1 MNLFL
6 ASLFALFGGLLLAQ
20 SRLSPKYAVVFG
32 IPAPFL
38 LLIALQS
45 EGISPLYAGFY
56 GLVFAL
62 FSIGRS
68 LIALQ
73 LPVIVS
79 ALLALSQSIL
89 WTLFAVCA
97 SYFLKLDFLLSV
109 VAIACAGTAL
119 NWLEWSILPLWGTAQ
134 SFACTFPINRPLISI
149 VGAAGGTWSALLIA
163 AWFAKVFSSTDAFVV
178 GISGVLFTAL
188 LFALDKFWRPKSPKS
203 LKVAVFGWAG
213 TEFDAL
219 ISLNLKLVETVRLAS
234 EADARILVTPEAAIQ
249 VEDRE
254 TFRLSLQTLAV
265 KHNISLA
272 IGYFDAKRRENCIDL
287 IDTNGI
293 VNSRYVKTHLV
304 PVFETYNAGKGEIAL
319 MQVDGVNVGGLICQ
333 DDNFPD
339 VARKYARAG
348 TQLLVVPTNDWKN
361 VKDLHFASHRWRCLE
376 FRFALAR
383 AASDGISSLIGS
395 NGEVLKKA
403 DHFAK
408 GAELLVTDVPVGSG
422 KPTIYAWSGDLF
434 PLVCGLVTLG
444 CLIFAR

>member
-6 ASLFALFGGLLLAQ
+6 AFLFASFGGLLLAQ

-38 LLIALQS
+38 LLVVLQL
-45 EGISPLYAGFY
+45 EGISPLYAGLC

-79 ALLALSQSIL
+79 ALLAASQSIL
-89 WTLFAVCA
+89 WTLFALC
-97 SYFLKLDFLLSV
+97 SCYFLKLDFLLSV

-134 SFACTFPINRPLISI
+134 NFACTFPINRPFIAI
-149 VGAAGGTWSALLIA
+149 AGAAGGTWSALLIA
-163 AWFAKVFSSTDAFVV
+163 AWFAQIFRSPDAFLF
-178 GISGVLFTAL
+178 GISGVLIAAL
-188 LFALDKFWRPKSPKS
+188 IFALDKFWRPKSPKS
-203 LKVAVFGWAG
+203 LKVAVYGWAG

-219 ISLNLKLVETVRLAS
+219 TSLSSKLVEAVRLAS
-234 EADARILVTPEAAIQ
+234 EAGAKLIVTPEAAIQ
-249 VEDRE
+249 IEDRE
-254 TFRLSLQTLAV
+254 TFRFLIQGLAT
-265 KHNISLA
+265 KYEIALA
-272 IGYFDAKRRENCIDL
+272 IGYFDAKQRKNCIDL

-304 PVFETYNAGKGEIAL
+304 PVFETYNAGEGDIAL
-319 MQVDGVNVGGLICQ
+319 MIVDGVKVGGLICQ

-339 VARKYARAG
+339 IARKYARAG
-348 TQLLVVPTNDWKN
+348 TQLLVVPTNDWVN

-376 FRFALAR
+376 FRYALAR

-403 DHFAK
+403 DHFAT
-408 GAELLVTDVPVGSG
+408 GAQLLIADVPVGSG